1 MKKVAITG
9 GIATG
14 KSLILQKLMFMH
26 YVVYSADA
34 IAHDVL
40 RNEGKQDV
48 INSFG
53 SFILNENDEI
63 DRKVLGKIVFNDLEK
78 LTRLNIIIHPYVQ
91 KRIKKI
97 IEANSHLDI
106 IFFEVPLLFE
116 SHMEDMFDASINVY
130 TDIDMQIK
138 RIMMR
143 DDKTADDAL
152 RIIRS
157 QMTTFERNK
166 RATYTINNSGTI
178 EEMYEQLMIIVNDI
192 LSKE

>member
-53 SFILNENDEI
+53 SFILNENNEI

-78 LTRLNIIIHPYVQ
+78 LTRLNNIIHPYVQ

-97 IEANSHLDI
+97 IEQKSFFIISLPI
-106 IFFEVPLLFE
+106 IFK
-116 SHMEDMFDASINVY
+116 N
-130 TDIDMQIK
+130 T
-138 RIMMR
+138 
-143 DDKTADDAL
+143 
-152 RIIRS
+152 
-157 QMTTFERNK
+157 
-166 RATYTINNSGTI
+166 
-178 EEMYEQLMIIVNDI
+178 
-192 LSKE
+192 